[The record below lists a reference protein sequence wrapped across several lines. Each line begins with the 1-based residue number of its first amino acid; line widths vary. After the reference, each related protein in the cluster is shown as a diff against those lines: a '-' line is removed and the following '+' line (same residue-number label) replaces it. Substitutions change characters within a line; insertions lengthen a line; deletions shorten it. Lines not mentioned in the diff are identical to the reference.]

1 MGIKRFIWAFV
12 LIFPV
17 IVSQAQETDLDKYK
31 SMFTLN
37 FLRYIDWPQEAKQGD
52 FIIAVVNSKRVAGYL
67 KSLSAGKKFGFQDI
81 VVKEFGSI
89 EEIPTCQIMFI
100 GNGLNLSKAKDAIKA
115 FSQKNK
121 TLIITEREGAVGNGS
136 MINFVVRDDKLKFEL
151 SPGNAQPAGLTF
163 GSSLTTLANAIV
175 L

>member
-1 MGIKRFIWAFV
+1 MGIKRIIWAFV
-12 LIFPV
+12 LIFPTL
-17 IVSQAQETDLDKYK
+17 IAQAQETDLDKYK

-52 FIIAVVNSKRVAGYL
+52 FVIAVVNSKRVAGYL
-67 KSLSAGKKFGFQDI
+67 KGLSAGKKFGFQDI
-81 VVKEFGSI
+81 VVKEFGTI
-89 EEIPTCQIMFI
+89 EEIPSCQIMYI
-100 GNGLNLSKAKDAIKA
+100 GNGINLNKAKETIKA

-121 TLIITEREGAVGNGS
+121 TLIITEREGAVNSGS

-151 SPGNAQPAGLTF
+151 SPANAQTAGLTF